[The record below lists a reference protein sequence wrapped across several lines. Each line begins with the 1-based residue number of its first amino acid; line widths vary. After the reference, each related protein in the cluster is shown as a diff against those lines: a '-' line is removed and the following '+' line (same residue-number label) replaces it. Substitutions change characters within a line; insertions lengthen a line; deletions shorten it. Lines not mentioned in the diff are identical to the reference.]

1 MSNLLAV
8 TADMYLVHALWLE
21 CFLVLYNG
29 AEARWKLKVIRRC
42 TQQQTLHK
50 TLRDLREGEGE
61 GGGEGEGRLEKL
73 FKCCSLFRRSLK
85 YDGSCAFVHVRSFL
99 PGEFGQFNNLLRG
112 VS

>member
-61 GGGEGEGRLEKL
+61 GEGKVEGEGEEMEREEKGRERKGEEKG
-73 FKCCSLFRRSLK
+73 
-85 YDGSCAFVHVRSFL
+85 D
-99 PGEFGQFNNLLRG
+99 
-112 VS
+112 